1 MYKKIIISSIVMLIL
16 DMIFIS
22 LIKDKYSKMI
32 QKIQNSPMKVRTISA
47 LICYILLILG
57 LNYFILN
64 DPTKNLLDAFILGF
78 VIYGVYDTTTYALI
92 KDWDL
97 KLAVID
103 SFWGG
108 TLFYLTTLITKKL
121 ILV

>member
-1 MYKKIIISSIVMLIL
+1 MLIL

-47 LICYILLILG
+47 LLCYILLILG

-64 DPTKNLLDAFILGF
+64 DPSKNLLDAFILGF
-78 VIYGVYDTTTYALI
+78 VIYGVYDTTTFALI

>member
-1 MYKKIIISSIVMLIL
+1 MYKKILISSIVMLIL

-47 LICYILLILG
+47 LLCYILLILG

-64 DPTKNLLDAFILGF
+64 DPSKNLLDAFILGF
-78 VIYGVYDTTTYALI
+78 VIYGVYDTTTFALI

>member
-47 LICYILLILG
+47 LLCYILLILG

-64 DPTKNLLDAFILGF
+64 DPSKNLLDAFILGF
-78 VIYGVYDTTTYALI
+78 VIYGVYDTTTFALI

>member
-78 VIYGVYDTTTYALI
+78 VIYGVYDTTTFALI